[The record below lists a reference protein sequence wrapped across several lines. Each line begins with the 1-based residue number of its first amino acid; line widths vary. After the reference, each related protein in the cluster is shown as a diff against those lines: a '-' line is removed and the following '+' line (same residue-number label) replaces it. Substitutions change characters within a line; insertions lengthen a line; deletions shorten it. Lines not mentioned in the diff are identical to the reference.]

1 MSPRSQEQI
10 EKIRGESQQKI
21 LAAAFKLMSR
31 NGYES
36 TSISQIA
43 KEAGIS
49 KGLMYNYFSS
59 KEDLLKALINRT
71 MNDDKIMTEVITE
84 DPVDTLENVIRWFFG
99 ELRNNLNEWR
109 FISEIMLKADR
120 YSFIKEMISI
130 KMDKLMSSISA
141 LLSEIGYPDPENE
154 AFVIGALFDGIGLG
168 YLVVGENYP
177 IDKIEKYLIDK
188 YCKQQ

>member
-10 EKIRGESQQKI
+10 EKIRGESQKKI
-21 LAAAFKLMSR
+21 LAAAFRLMSF

-59 KEDLLKALINRT
+59 KEELLKALINRT
-71 MNDDKIMTEVITE
+71 MNDDEIMSEVITE
-84 DPVDTLENVIRWFFG
+84 DPIKTLENVIRWFFG

-120 YSFIKEMISI
+120 YSFIKDMISI
-130 KMDKLMSSISA
+130 KMDKLMSSVTA
-141 LLSEIGYPDPENE
+141 LLTEIGYPDPENE

-168 YLVVGENYP
+168 YLVVGEKYP